1 MVQTINI
8 ELDKIG
14 DLQLLKEC
22 LELRLALI
30 GQNNSN
36 KSEYQKNEDDILVIK
51 TKIEIKKLQ
60 AVIDQKIY
68 DVIENIRMFELETK
82 MTEKE

>member
-8 ELDKIG
+8 ELDQIG

-30 GQNNSN
+30 GENNSN

-51 TKIEIKKLQ
+51 TKVEIKKLQ
-60 AVIDQKIY
+60 AVIDQKSY

>member
-8 ELDKIG
+8 ELDQIG

>member
-8 ELDKIG
+8 ELDQIG
-14 DLQLLKEC
+14 VLQLLKEC

-51 TKIEIKKLQ
+51 TKVEIKKLQ
-60 AVIDQKIY
+60 EVIDQKSY